1 MFGVCRSFREKTV
14 CSTLWT
20 SWKKIE
26 LKFSVFI
33 CFWWGIIWHVHISV
47 KTFIQYISKSIIPTF
62 THYHQGKISSPRDNI
77 CWYTPWYRRIEL
89 AECISWYTLSINLV
103 YRDKKENWKIISQ
116 GWTRKK
122 LGKFK
127 KEFLR
132 TGILVELRFTECHI
146 WSLQTAC
153 QTKTRPPSAR
163 ETWK

>member
-1 MFGVCRSFREKTV
+1 MFGVCRSFSEKTV
-14 CSTLWT
+14 CSALWT
-20 SWKKIE
+20 SWKKMK
-26 LKFSVFI
+26 LKFFVFI

-116 GWTRKK
+116 SWTRTN
-122 LGKFK
+122 F
-127 KEFLR
+127 FLK
-132 TGILVELRFTECHI
+132 VEPEKI
-146 WSLQTAC
+146 WNIPKRIFENGNSCWALIHRMSYLKSTNSLSDQN
-153 QTKTRPPSAR
+153 
-163 ETWK
+163 